1 MDKGVF
7 KLYQENNL
15 GYEKAQT
22 YLLMDL
28 VRIAR
33 NRILEH

>member
-28 VRIAR
+28 CK
-33 NRILEH
+33 NC